1 MTDLDTIGSQARE
14 IIALKLKLSELG
26 AGPVELSDMARPNPR
41 PVYDLQGLITRV
53 ARLAFGCPTCTAK
66 GSEGCHPVSDDSKET
81 RMHIGRWDRAE
92 RLLRPH
98 THYGAPARR
107 FG

>member
-1 MTDLDTIGSQARE
+1 MKRKPEPTI
-14 IIALKLKLSELG
+14 
-26 AGPVELSDMARPNPR
+26 
-41 PVYDLQGLITRV
+41 YDLQGLITKV
-53 ARLAFGCPTCTAK
+53 ARRSFNCGVCTAQR
-66 GSEGCHPVSDDSKET
+66 GEGCHPVADETRET